1 MFHIERHGRLV
12 ELRIAHPKPQ
22 NPFTMEM
29 TRQLPRLC
37 AEWEA
42 DDSVA
47 GVVIWGGA
55 DRCFSVGGDFEE
67 VSALSGEAATRRY
80 VDEIIDSY
88 LGLLSLTKPL
98 VAALDRYCI
107 GYGLQV
113 ALMADWRLGTVRS
126 SLHMPELKGGLACPL
141 GSVILEA
148 LLGRARMLHMVIG
161 NGGVPAPQAEA
172 WGLLDGVVEGEALLS
187 SALEAAE
194 RFAGFP
200 AQPYRLTKRFN
211 NRRLA
216 ELLESVR
223 HDAADVHWTCIRER
237 FAQPHFQKILG
248 RQPADAKS

>member
-1 MFHIERHGRLV
+1 MFHIERHDRLI
-12 ELRIAHPKPQ
+12 ELRIAHDKPQ
-22 NPFTMEM
+22 NPFTMAM

-67 VSALSGEAATRRY
+67 VSALSDEASTRQY

-98 VAALDRYCI
+98 VAAIDRYCI

-113 ALMADWRLGTVRS
+113 ALMADWRVGSERC

-141 GSVILEA
+141 GSVILES

-161 NGGVPAPQAEA
+161 NDGVPAAQAEE
-172 WGLLDGVVEGEALLS
+172 WGLLNGVVPREDLLS
-187 SALEAAE
+187 SAMEAAG

-200 AQPYRLTKRFN
+200 SQPYRLTKRFN
-211 NRRLA
+211 NQRLA
-216 ELLESVR
+216 GFLESVR
-223 HDAADVHWTCIRER
+223 EDAADVHWTCIRER

-248 RQPADAKS
+248 REAAQA